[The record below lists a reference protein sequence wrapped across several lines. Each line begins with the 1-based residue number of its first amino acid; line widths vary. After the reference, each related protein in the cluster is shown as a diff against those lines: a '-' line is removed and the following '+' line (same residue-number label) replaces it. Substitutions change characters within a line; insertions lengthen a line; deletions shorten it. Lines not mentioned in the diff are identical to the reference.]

1 MALNTRILADSRAR
15 IGLPLRHPASLL
27 GTWFG
32 AGLLPGPSGSWGSLA
47 ALPFAWAIESGFDR
61 CGLALAAILL
71 FWAGCRAADIIE
83 RESGVAD
90 HSAIV
95 VDEVAAQWLVLA
107 AVPRGFLAYLL
118 GFALFRLFDIWKP
131 WPISVADRRIK
142 GGFGVM
148 FDDVLAAYYAALVL
162 TLLLR

>member
-1 MALNTRILADSRAR
+1 MLAGSVTR
-15 IGLPLRHPASLL
+15 IGLPLRHPAALL

-32 AGLLPGPSGSWGSLA
+32 SGLLPGPSGSWGSLA
-47 ALPFAWAIESGFDR
+47 ALPFAWVITESFDR
-61 CGLALAAILL
+61 CGLVLAAILL
-71 FWAGCRAADIIE
+71 FWAGCEAAAIIE

-95 VDEVAAQWLVLA
+95 IDEVAAQWLVAA
-107 AVPRGFLAYLL
+107 AVPRSLAAYAL

-131 WPISVADRRIK
+131 WPVSLADRRIK

-148 FDDVLAAYYAALVL
+148 FDDLLAALYAAAVL
-162 TLLLR
+162 MLLIG